1 MPDCSEMI
9 RLQFPRAATLYQ
21 SERVRPEQETAVKL
35 YVFPI
40 APNPTKL
47 RSYVAE
53 KGIEIEQVM
62 VDLREGAQRRPEF
75 RAKNPLGR
83 LPVLELDDGECI
95 SESLAIIEYLEEL
108 HPHPPMLGRTPL
120 ERLRVRSAERLVE
133 TGVLQ
138 PIALIVHATRSPLG
152 LPPRPEMAE
161 FFRAR
166 LDEAL
171 PLVDAK
177 LAASPFVCGE
187 TPTIADCTLWAAQGF
202 GRFGQIEIPE
212 HHRHIARWRD
222 VFAKRLGGSV

>member
-1 MPDCSEMI
+1 
-9 RLQFPRAATLYQ
+9 
-21 SERVRPEQETAVKL
+21 VKL

-53 KGIEIEQVM
+53 KALEIEQVR

-75 RAKNPLGR
+75 LAKNPLGR

-95 SESLAIIEYLEEL
+95 AESLPIIEYLEEL
-108 HPHPPMLGRTPL
+108 HPDPPMLGRTPL
-120 ERLRVRSAERLVE
+120 ERLRVRSAERLVDS
-133 TGVLQ
+133 GVLFAA
-138 PIALIVHATRSPLG
+138 ALVVHATRSPLG

-161 FFRAR
+161 FFRGR

-177 LAASPFVCGE
+177 LAAAPFVCGE
-187 TPTIADCTLWAAQGF
+187 RPTIADCTLWAGLGF
-202 GRFGQIEIPE
+202 ARFGGVEIPE
-212 HHRHIARWRD
+212 RHRHLARWREA
-222 VFAKRLGGSV
+222 FAARPGGRV

>member
-1 MPDCSEMI
+1 
-9 RLQFPRAATLYQ
+9 
-21 SERVRPEQETAVKL
+21 VKL
-35 YVFPI
+35 YVFPV
-40 APNPTKL
+40 APNPTRL

-53 KGIEIEQVM
+53 KGIAIEQVM

-108 HPHPPMLGRTPL
+108 HPDPPMLGATPL

-133 TGVLQ
+133 TAVLQ

-152 LPPRPEMAE
+152 HPPRPEMAG

-171 PLVDAK
+171 PLVDAR
-177 LAASPFVCGE
+177 LSAARFVCGE
-187 TPTIADCTLWAAQGF
+187 HPTIADCTLWAALGF
-202 GRFGQIEIPE
+202 ARFGAVEIPE
-212 HHRHIARWRD
+212 RHRHLARWRD
-222 VFAKRLGGSV
+222 LFAERPGGKV